1 LRNFLHCLQQLRT
14 HHLVYIV
21 IYSSA
26 RLFSIAITSD
36 QDLALEMMSS
46 YTVQPGDSMYA
57 ISQRLGVTLQA
68 LEAAN
73 PQVRPPAFQINV
85 GDVLKIPGKGP
96 GPTPS
101 GGTYTVQ
108 PGDSMYI
115 ISQKLGIT
123 LQALEALNPQV
134 KPPAFLLNI
143 GDVLKIPGGKSPG
156 TGSAPGG
163 ATTSGGTYT
172 VQPGDSMWAISQKL
186 GITLQALEALNPQVK
201 PPAFQINVGD
211 VLKIPGKGPGP
222 TPPGGTYTV
231 QPGDSMWAISQ
242 RLGMSL
248 QALEALNPQ
257 VRPPAF
263 QINVGDVLQIS

>member
-1 LRNFLHCLQQLRT
+1 
-14 HHLVYIV
+14 
-21 IYSSA
+21 
-26 RLFSIAITSD
+26 
-36 QDLALEMMSS
+36 MSS

-134 KPPAFLLNI
+134 KPPAF
-143 GDVLKIPGGKSPG
+143 
-156 TGSAPGG
+156 
-163 ATTSGGTYT
+163 
-172 VQPGDSMWAISQKL
+172 
-186 GITLQALEALNPQVK
+186 
-201 PPAFQINVGD
+201 QINVGD
-211 VLKIPGKGPGP
+211 VLKIPGNGPGP